1 MVRFLSPSFHSLFS
15 YVQSAVPLHEHTPA
29 DVTIR
34 RQQSRYLFHVDD
46 VKLQPISALVRRHTT
61 LLTCL
66 VHMLLELHDTRDI
79 DIAILPV
86 RPSVRHVPVITL
98 PPSSS
103 S

>member
-1 MVRFLSPSFHSLFS
+1 VVQFLSPSFHSLFS

-61 LLTCL
+61 LLTC
-66 VHMLLELHDTRDI
+66 VSYTCCSNSMTR
-79 DIAILPV
+79 AIL
-86 RPSVRHVPVITL
+86 I
-98 PPSSS
+98 
-103 S
+103 